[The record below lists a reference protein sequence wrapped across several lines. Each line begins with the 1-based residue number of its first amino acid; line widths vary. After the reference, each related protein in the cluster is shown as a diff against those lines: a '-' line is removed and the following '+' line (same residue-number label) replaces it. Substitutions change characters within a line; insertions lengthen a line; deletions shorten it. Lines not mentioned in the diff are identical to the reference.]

1 MIENRNHYVRDTL
14 WNEDRQDP
22 ADGIRGVR
30 DVHGRGDLDELGSRT
45 SSSHWTDDAPLTRR
59 STAVD
64 YTLTAAPGTVLRKP
78 P

>member
-1 MIENRNHYVRDTL
+1 MIENRNHCVRDTL

-59 STAVD
+59 SMAVD